1 MVRTARFRG
10 RRVCLRE
17 VTVAAIREVRMLAS
31 VADRDRA
38 IRVLQESFAQGRL
51 SREEFDDRIGQA
63 LLSRDFPE
71 LAALIGDLPA
81 GRFGR
86 LPAHRATPRKAD
98 LRATMVR
105 RAWPRKRGAL
115 GWSRFGLASPRR
127 RRLA

>member
-10 RRVCLRE
+10 RRFCLRE
-17 VTVAAIREVRMLAS
+17 VTVAPIREVRMLAS

-38 IRVLQESFAQGRL
+38 IRVLQDSFAAGRL

-71 LAALIGDLPA
+71 LAALIGDLPV
-81 GRFGR
+81 GPFGR
-86 LPAHRATPRKAD
+86 LPAHRATPRKAH

-105 RAWPRKRGAL
+105 RARPRKRGAV
-115 GWSRFGLASPRR
+115 GWSRFGLAAPER